1 MFDWVHNKP
10 LNLTSAQK
18 YRKTNLKIVNVQN
31 TICKSNKIN
40 WGWVNFCWHTN
51 VRKVQL

>member
-1 MFDWVHNKP
+1 MFDWVPNMP

-18 YRKTNLKIVNVQN
+18 RRKSNVKMVNVQN

-40 WGWVNFCWHTN
+40 YFKNY
-51 VRKVQL
+51 